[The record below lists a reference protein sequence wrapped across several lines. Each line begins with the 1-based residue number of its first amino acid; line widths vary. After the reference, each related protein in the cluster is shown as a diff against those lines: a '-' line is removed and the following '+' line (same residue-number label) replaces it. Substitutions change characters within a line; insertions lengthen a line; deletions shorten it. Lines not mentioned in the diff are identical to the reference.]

1 MGSLLQDVIGL
12 FSKKKYA
19 PKPYDVNTDGKEDY
33 LVLSTK
39 QDSSLNVMA
48 YLPKLDQELISIF
61 DLATAINGAGNTTY
75 DFANVDLAG
84 KTNLNLTGSD
94 GTVDTVSLVGK
105 TGITVVSNGSDVEL
119 SVTSGTYVE
128 CTGNNTAN
136 VVPMWDGGTCSL
148 GNSDITY
155 DGVDLYALADTKKL
169 RVRYLDMANAVAKL
183 EATNGTGNV
192 GQVLTV
198 SAGGGLEWTTNG
210 TGSMSSWILSA
221 DNGTT
226 SVIQDGNTA
235 TIAGGTKIRTADDTL
250 GTVTISHDATTR
262 TNTTSSVTPGPGV
275 QFSVID
281 TIVSDATGH
290 ITDVNTKNVTMPTI
304 TGVTSVGTDTPDTI
318 SIGGTAED
326 PTVNTI
332 TGAVGD
338 NNTWLVTGD
347 DVYEYIT
354 NLGLVESVTGG
365 VGINLTGTAADPIVN
380 IDYAGV
386 DNAII
391 VAPTEVITD
400 NDYLWFSDASDN
412 NIKKVRVSDL
422 PDNASG
428 VQQIIAGTNI
438 NITPINGQGIVTINS
453 TDQFTGTVTSVATSN
468 GVFVDVS
475 GGTITSAGT
484 ITAELS
490 ATGTPDSTKYLRGD
504 NTWAPIPADNNTTY
518 NLSSTQNLS
527 DVDITL
533 NGSDGT
539 SDIVSVI
546 AGTGIVLTDVG
557 SNFRI
562 DGNIGSV
569 TSVSST
575 TAGDALDVLVA
586 NPTSTPA
593 LGFTWAGDATQYV
606 NGAGNLALLSSIPTN
621 LTLTTTGTSGAA
633 TLVGNTLN
641 VPQYASGAVSILDN
655 GTSLT
660 TAVQSID
667 FVGAGVTLTEPTSD
681 NIVVTIPDT
690 IYTNDPGITV
700 DNTTNTIGLDYSGTD
715 NYIYLNNIKVPEAT
729 SLMNWSEG
737 SGATPVVFNTTI
749 ADIVN
754 IGSSGWDLTGDLGTA
769 KNIGNGDTALIQ
781 GGVALTSSTSG
792 TNVLTL
798 DLDNT
803 AVTAGSYTN
812 ADITVDAQGRITA
825 AVNGTGGGGSMSSFF
840 ITDGVTTEEI
850 LDANTVTF
858 SAATG
863 ITGAGL
869 TVDVSATDTVTIGVD
884 TVGADNLIMARPT
897 LAGIASLDYFM
908 FSDTNGG
915 DQLYKQQFYL
925 MPGYY
930 AGFWT
935 RGDNLVTGSGLAS
948 PTDFELN
955 IQGGTGITTDAT
967 TAGSA
972 PVINTVDIS
981 LDSTGVTAGSYTNA
995 DITVNAQGQITLAA
1009 NGTGGGGMTSWT
1021 VQADG
1026 GTDQVITN
1034 GDTLNLTGTAP
1045 ISTFAQATDEVVFTH
1060 DTSGVV
1066 AGTYVNA
1073 NITVDTMGHITSASA
1088 GTGGGV
1094 TAVNLL
1100 LGSSSGTP
1108 LDASIN
1114 SNTLTITSNVFTGGT
1129 NVGHVPSYGSDPG
1142 NQKFYL
1148 DATGAWSEPSNAGII
1163 AGCGINKNGS
1173 TLSVEYGPL
1182 ATNVINCAANGIKE
1196 NVDLEKDTIIY
1207 NDVDSGGLGIDEVKE
1222 LVIADLLDRMV
1233 SRSTFAQ
1240 AAAWCSFD
1248 TGASIFTNSGRSG
1261 IGTLTVTSNGTAS
1274 STLSWTTPLTGTNYL
1289 VCLTTE
1295 SSTTAF
1301 HTYCRLKTTTS
1312 CIIGS
1317 NNITNP
1323 GVPAATLVNV
1333 VIYDVGLNTI

>member
-61 DLATAINGAGNTTY
+61 DLASAINGAGNTTY

-136 VVPMWDGGTCSL
+136 VLPMWDGGTCSL
-148 GNSDITY
+148 GDSDITY
-155 DGVDLYALADTKKL
+155 DGNNMYTLASNRKFQ
-169 RVRYLDMANAVAKL
+169 VGWL
-183 EATNGTGNV
+183 EMTAAGVIATSNGTGAL

-198 SAGGGLEWTTNG
+198 AAGGQLEWSTNG
-210 TGSMSSWILSA
+210 TGSMSSWNLTG
-221 DNGTT
+221 DNST
-226 SVIQDGNTA
+226 SSVVQDGDTV
-235 TIAGGTKIRTADDTL
+235 TIAGGNKITTAAALTD
-250 GTVTISHDATTR
+250 TVTVTHDNTAR
-262 TNTTSSVTPGPGV
+262 TNTTSSVTPGPGI

-400 NDYLWFSDASDN
+400 DDYLWFSDASDN
-412 NIKKVRVSDL
+412 NIKKVKVSDL

-438 NITPINGQGIVTINS
+438 NISPVNGQGVVTINS

-475 GGTITSAGT
+475 GGIITSAGT

-504 NTWAPIPADNNTTY
+504 NTWASIPADTDTTY
-518 NLSSTQNLS
+518 TLSSVQNLS
-527 DVDITL
+527 DIDITL

-546 AGTGIVLTDVG
+546 AGNGIVLTNVG
-557 SNFRI
+557 STFRI
-562 DGNIGSV
+562 DGNIGTV

-575 TAGDALDVLVA
+575 TAGDALDVLVS

-621 LTLTTTGTSGAA
+621 LTLTTTGTSGPS

-641 VPQYASGAVSILDN
+641 VPQYASGAVTILDN

-667 FVGAGVTLTEPTSD
+667 FVGSGVTLTEPTPD

-700 DNTTNTIGLDYSGTD
+700 DNATNKIGLDYSGTD
-715 NYIYLNNIKVPEAT
+715 NYIYLNNLKAPEAT
-729 SLMNWSEG
+729 SLMNWSEA
-737 SGATPVVFNTTI
+737 SGATPLVYNTTI

-769 KNIGNGDTALIQ
+769 KNIGNGETALIQ

-792 TNVLTL
+792 SNILTL

-803 AVTAGSYTN
+803 AVTAGSYNN

-825 AVNGTGGGGSMSSFF
+825 AANGTGGGGGSMSSFF

-850 LDANTVTF
+850 EDTNTITF

-863 ITGAGL
+863 ITGGGL

-884 TVGADNLIMARPT
+884 TAGADNLIMARPT

-935 RGDNLVTGSGLAS
+935 RGDNLNTGSGLAS

-981 LDSTGVTAGSYTNA
+981 LDNTGVTAGSYTNA

-1034 GDTLNLTGTAP
+1034 GDKLNLIGTAP

-1066 AGTYVNA
+1066 AGTYTNA
-1073 NITVDTMGHITSASA
+1073 NITVDNMGHITSAST
-1088 GTGGGV
+1088 GTSGGV
-1094 TAVNLL
+1094 TAVNQLI
-1100 LGSSSGTP
+1100 GTSSGVP
-1108 LDASIN
+1108 LDAVIN
-1114 SNTLTITSNVFTGGT
+1114 GQTLTLTSNVFTGGT
-1129 NVGHVPSYGSDPG
+1129 NIGHVPSYGSDPG

-1173 TLSVEYGPL
+1173 TVSVEYGPL
-1182 ATNVINCAANGIKE
+1182 ATNVINCAANGSKE
-1196 NVDLEKDTIIY
+1196 TIDLDKDTIIY
-1207 NDVDSGGLGIDEVKE
+1207 NDIDSGGLGIDEVKE
-1222 LVIADLLDRMV
+1222 LVISDLLDKLV

-1248 TGASIFTNSGRSG
+1248 TGASVFTNSGRSG
-1261 IGTLTVTSNGTAS
+1261 IGTLTVTNNGTAS
-1274 STLSWTTPLTGTNYL
+1274 STLSWTTPLSGTNYL

-1323 GVPAATLVNV
+1323 GQPAATLVNV

>member
-61 DLATAINGAGNTTY
+61 DLASAINGAGNTTY

-119 SVTSGTYVE
+119 SVTSGTWVE
-128 CTGNNTAN
+128 CTGSNTAN
-136 VVPMWDGGTCSL
+136 VIPMWDGGTCSL
-148 GNSDITY
+148 GESELVY
-155 DGVDLYALADTKKL
+155 DGVNQYELINNKKFKVAWLSMAANPAVIDTS
-169 RVRYLDMANAVAKL
+169 
-183 EATNGTGNV
+183 NGTGSV

-198 SAGGGLEWTTNG
+198 GAGNTLEWTTNG
-210 TGSMSSWILSA
+210 TGSMSSWSLTA

-226 SVIQDGNTA
+226 TVIQDGDIVEIVGGQKITTA
-235 TIAGGTKIRTADDTL
+235 ATL
-250 GTVTISHDATTR
+250 SDKVNITHDATTR
-262 TNTTSSVTPGPGV
+262 TDTTSSVTPGPGV
-275 QFSVID
+275 QFSAID
-281 TIVSDATGH
+281 TIVTDATGH

-318 SIGGTAED
+318 SIGGTAQD

-412 NIKKVRVSDL
+412 NIKKVKVSDL

-438 NITPINGQGIVTINS
+438 SITPINGQGIVTVNS
-453 TDQFTGTVTSVATSN
+453 TDQFTGTVTSVDTSN

-475 GGTITSAGT
+475 GGVITSTGT

-490 ATGTPDSTKYLRGD
+490 ATGTPDSSKYLRGD
-504 NTWAPIPADNNTTY
+504 NTWATIPADNNTTY
-518 NLSSTQNLS
+518 TLSSVQNLS
-527 DVDITL
+527 DIDLTL

-539 SDIVSVI
+539 SDVVSVI
-546 AGTGIVLTDVG
+546 AGTGITLTNSG
-557 SNFRI
+557 SDFKI
-562 DGNIGSV
+562 DGNIGTV

-593 LGFTWAGDATQYV
+593 LDFTWAGDATQYV
-606 NGAGNLALLSSIPTN
+606 DGAGNLALLTSIPTN
-621 LTLTTTGTSGAA
+621 LILTTTGTSGAA

-660 TAVQSID
+660 AAVQSID
-667 FVGAGVTLTEPTSD
+667 FVGAGVTLTEPTPD

-700 DNTTNTIGLDYSGTD
+700 DNTTNKIGLDYSGTD
-715 NYIYLNNIKVPEAT
+715 NYIYLANLKTPDAT
-729 SLMNWSEG
+729 SLINWSEA
-737 SGATPVVFNTTI
+737 SGATPLVFHASI
-749 ADIVN
+749 SDIVN
-754 IGSSGWDLTGDLGTA
+754 IGSAGWDLQGDIGAA
-769 KNIGNGDTALIQ
+769 KNIGNGDIALIQ

-803 AVTAGSYTN
+803 AVTAGVYTN

-825 AVNGTGGGGSMSSFF
+825 AANGTGGGGSMSSFF
-840 ITDGVTTEEI
+840 ITDGVTTEEVE
-850 LDANTVTF
+850 DANTITF

-863 ITGAGL
+863 SAGGGL
-869 TVDVSATDTVTIGVD
+869 TIDVTATDTVTIGVD

-935 RGDNLVTGSGLAS
+935 RGDNLNTGSGLAS

-955 IQGGTGITTDAT
+955 IEGGIGITTNAT
-967 TAGSA
+967 TAGST
-972 PVINTVDIS
+972 PVINTVAID
-981 LDSTGVTAGSYTNA
+981 LDNTGVTAGSYTNA
-995 DITVNAQGQITLAA
+995 DITVNAQGQITVAS

-1034 GDTLNLTGTAP
+1034 GDKLNLIGTAP

-1060 DTSGVV
+1060 DTSGVT
-1066 AGTYVNA
+1066 AGSYTNA
-1073 NITVDTMGHITSASA
+1073 NITIDNMGHITAA
-1088 GTGGGV
+1088 ANGTGGGV
-1094 TAVNLL
+1094 TAVNFS
-1100 LGSSSGTP
+1100 LGTSTGAPLSGI
-1108 LDASIN
+1108 IN
-1114 SNTLTITSNVFTGGT
+1114 GQNLNLTSNVFTGGT

-1148 DATGAWSEPSNAGII
+1148 DATGQWSEPGSTSII

-1173 TLSVEYGPL
+1173 TVSVEYGPL
-1182 ATNVINCAANGIKE
+1182 ATNVINCAANGTKE

-1248 TGASIFTNSGRSG
+1248 TGASVFTNSGRSG
-1261 IGTLTVTSNGTAS
+1261 IGTLSVTNNGTAS
-1274 STLSWTTPLTGTNYL
+1274 STLSWTTPLSGTNYL

-1301 HTYCRLKTTTS
+1301 HTYVRLKTTTS
-1312 CIIGS
+1312 CIIGT

-1323 GVPAATLVNV
+1323 NIPAATLVNV